1 MSVKVRVVKP
11 IGPLVGYTA
20 GYEMELGG
28 GVADIWLRRG
38 LVEEVEDESA
48 IETAVVAPDRNAAL
62 RTEPPKKRKRGRPR
76 KHPLPT

>member
-1 MSVKVRVVKP
+1 
-11 IGPLVGYTA
+11 
-20 GYEMELGG
+20 MELGG